1 MYLKHVVRIGPAKH
15 VECEGKF
22 LYFVEWMDNSMEN
35 RVWTNSGV
43 MKPCQLD
50 NELIQGLLNQ
60 LPPYVHL
67 MSI

>member
-1 MYLKHVVRIGPAKH
+1 
-15 VECEGKF
+15 
-22 LYFVEWMDNSMEN
+22 MEN
-35 RVWTNSGV
+35 PVWTKSGV
-43 MKPCQLD
+43 LKPCQLD